1 MSEIA
6 RVIDRVAADALTGPL
21 SAAGYRQDGR
31 TWRRRLGDAVQ
42 VVHLQ
47 ASRYNAGVDGQ
58 FTLNAGVY
66 FPALAARLGLFPPTD
81 SPGEA
86 DCHVRTRPMPP
97 RRSWWKVRAA
107 SVATPDE
114 KAGPV
119 LGPVFSWLD
128 RWADR
133 RASLRNTRATRELG
147 QAVVRYALPWLERV
161 ASLPGAR
168 DELVRHGPLWWAA
181 AASLELGEG
190 AAAAQLFARALAAAA
205 PAKAD
210 ALRRWGRANGLE
222 S

>member
-6 RVIDRVAADALTGPL
+6 RVIDRVAADALADPL
-21 SAAGYRQDGR
+21 SAAGFRRDGR

-42 VVHLQ
+42 VVQVQ
-47 ASRYNAGVDGQ
+47 ASRCNVGADGQ

-66 FPALAARLGLFPPTD
+66 FPALAARLGLFPSSD
-81 SPGEA
+81 SPEEA

-97 RRSWWKVRAA
+97 GRSWWKVRAA
-107 SVATPDE
+107 GVATPDE

-119 LGPVFSWLD
+119 IGPVFSWLD

-133 RASLRNTRATRELG
+133 RASLGNARATRELG
-147 QAVVRYALPWLERV
+147 QALGRYALPWLERV
-161 ASLPGAR
+161 ASLPAAR
-168 DELVRHGPLWWAA
+168 DEFVRHGPLWWAA
-181 AASLELGEG
+181 AAGLELGED